1 MKSHYQIWAMAIVLV
16 IAAVTSIG
24 AADVNRAPQSPVRVL
39 LVTGGHEHELSFYE
53 MFAAQTGLTV
63 AVNPHPR
70 AFRKGMARESDVLVL
85 YDLADVTD
93 EAERGNLKE
102 FVESG
107 KGVVVLHHAIADNQ
121 SWPWWYEEIV
131 GGRYLLAAADNHP
144 ASKFK
149 HDVDFKVRPVTQHPI
164 LEGIGPFQIN
174 DEAYKDEWISPKVH
188 VLLETDNPLNDKPM
202 AWVSPYSKSRV
213 VYIQL
218 GHGPSAHR
226 HPVYRKLVNNA
237 IMWAAGRT

>member
-1 MKSHYQIWAMAIVLV
+1 MKSHYQIWAMSIVLV

-24 AADVNRAPQSPVRVL
+24 AADANRAPQPPVRVL

-121 SWPWWYEEIV
+121 SWPWWYEEVV
-131 GGRYLLAAADNHP
+131 GGRYL
-144 ASKFK
+144 
-149 HDVDFKVRPVTQHPI
+149 
-164 LEGIGPFQIN
+164 
-174 DEAYKDEWISPKVH
+174 
-188 VLLETDNPLNDKPM
+188 
-202 AWVSPYSKSRV
+202 
-213 VYIQL
+213 
-218 GHGPSAHR
+218 
-226 HPVYRKLVNNA
+226 
-237 IMWAAGRT
+237 